1 MEKLTKDEM
10 EFLGQ
15 FEHNFSCAIDSDYVR
30 GVALSELEK
39 MRTIWERI
47 SGIKGFYLNSSCG
60 SCVLTFFKQIGGEYR
75 KQKAEPT
82 PAPAKTAA
90 KKASPKK
97 K

>member
-39 MRTIWERI
+39 MRKMWERVI
-47 SGIKGFYLNSSCG
+47 GKEYYLNSSCG
-60 SCVLTFFKQIGGEYR
+60 NCILTFFKQIGGEYR

-82 PAPAKTAA
+82 PAPAK
-90 KKASPKK
+90 KASPKK

>member
-1 MEKLTKDEM
+1 MEKFSKDEIA
-10 EFLGQ
+10 FLEQ

-30 GVALSELEK
+30 GVALSDLEK

-47 SGIKGFYLNSSCG
+47 SGIKDFYLNSSCG

-82 PAPAKTAA
+82 SAPA

>member
-1 MEKLTKDEM
+1 MEKFSKDEIA
-10 EFLGQ
+10 FLEQ

-47 SGIKGFYLNSSCG
+47 SGIKDFYLNSSCG

-82 PAPAKTAA
+82 PAPAP
-90 KKASPKK
+90 KKSPKK

>member
-1 MEKLTKDEM
+1 MEKFSKDEIA
-10 EFLGQ
+10 FLEQ

-47 SGIKGFYLNSSCG
+47 SGIKDFYLNSSCG

-82 PAPAKTAA
+82 PAPAK
-90 KKASPKK
+90 KASPKK

>member
-1 MEKLTKDEM
+1 MEKFTKDEIA
-10 EFLGQ
+10 FLEQ

-30 GVALSELEK
+30 GVALSDLER

-47 SGIKGFYLNSSCG
+47 SGIKDFYLNSSCG

-82 PAPAKTAA
+82 PAPAK
-90 KKASPKK
+90 KASPKK

>member
-1 MEKLTKDEM
+1 MEKFTKDEIA
-10 EFLGQ
+10 FLEQ

-30 GVALSELEK
+30 GVALSDLER

-47 SGIKGFYLNSSCG
+47 SGIKDFYLNSSCG

-82 PAPAKTAA
+82 PAPAP
-90 KKASPKK
+90 KKSPKK

>member
-1 MEKLTKDEM
+1 MEKFSKDEIA
-10 EFLGQ
+10 FLEQ

-39 MRTIWERI
+39 MRKMWERVT
-47 SGIKGFYLNSSCG
+47 GKEYHLNSSCG
-60 SCVLTFFKQIGGEYR
+60 NCILTFFKLIGGEYR

-82 PAPAKTAA
+82 LTPAP
-90 KKASPKK
+90 KKSPKK

>member
-1 MEKLTKDEM
+1 MEKFSKDEIA
-10 EFLGQ
+10 FLEQ

-39 MRTIWERI
+39 MRKMWERVT
-47 SGIKGFYLNSSCG
+47 GKDYYLNSSCG
-60 SCVLTFFKQIGGEYR
+60 NCILTFFKQIGGEYR

-82 PAPAKTAA
+82 LAPT

>member
-1 MEKLTKDEM
+1 MEKFSKDEIA
-10 EFLGQ
+10 FLEQ

-30 GVALSELEK
+30 GVALSDLER

-47 SGIKGFYLNSSCG
+47 SGIKDFYLNSSCG
-60 SCVLTFFKQIGGEYR
+60 SCVLTFFKQIGVEYR

-82 PAPAKTAA
+82 PAPAP
-90 KKASPKK
+90 KKSPKK

>member
-1 MEKLTKDEM
+1 MEKFSKDEIA
-10 EFLGQ
+10 FLEQ

-39 MRTIWERI
+39 MRKMWERVT
-47 SGIKGFYLNSSCG
+47 GKEYHLNSSCG
-60 SCVLTFFKQIGGEYR
+60 NCILTFFKQIGGEYR

-82 PAPAKTAA
+82 PAPAP
-90 KKASPKK
+90 KKSPKK

>member
-1 MEKLTKDEM
+1 MEKFTKDEIA
-10 EFLGQ
+10 FLEQ

-39 MRTIWERI
+39 MRKMWERVT
-47 SGIKGFYLNSSCG
+47 GKDYYLNSSCG
-60 SCVLTFFKQIGGEYR
+60 NCILTFFKQIGGEYR

-82 PAPAKTAA
+82 LAPAP
-90 KKASPKK
+90 KKSPKK

>member
-39 MRTIWERI
+39 MRKMWERVT
-47 SGIKGFYLNSSCG
+47 GKDYYLNSSCG
-60 SCVLTFFKQIGGEYR
+60 NCILTFFKLIGGEYR

-82 PAPAKTAA
+82 PAPAK
-90 KKASPKK
+90 KASPKK

>member
-15 FEHNFSCAIDSDYVR
+15 FDHNFSCAIDSDYVR

-39 MRTIWERI
+39 MRKMWERVT
-47 SGIKGFYLNSSCG
+47 GKDYYLNSSCG
-60 SCVLTFFKQIGGEYR
+60 NCILTFFKLIGGEYR

-82 PAPAKTAA
+82 LAPA

>member
-39 MRTIWERI
+39 MRKMWERVT
-47 SGIKGFYLNSSCG
+47 GKDYYLNSSCG
-60 SCVLTFFKQIGGEYR
+60 NCILTFFKLIGGEYR

-82 PAPAKTAA
+82 LAPA

>member
-1 MEKLTKDEM
+1 MEKFSKDEIA
-10 EFLGQ
+10 FLEQ

-30 GVALSELEK
+30 GVALSDLER

-47 SGIKGFYLNSSCG
+47 SGIKDFYLNSSCG

-82 PAPAKTAA
+82 PAPAK
-90 KKASPKK
+90 KASPKK

>member
-30 GVALSELEK
+30 GVALSDMES
-39 MRTIWERI
+39 MRKIWERVI
-47 SGIKGFYLNSSCG
+47 GKDYHLNTSCG
-60 SCVLTFFKQIGGEYR
+60 NCILDFFKLIGGKLRTE
-75 KQKAEPT
+75 KAEPT
-82 PAPAKTAA
+82 PAPAKPAP
-90 KKASPKK
+90 KKAAPKK

>member
-1 MEKLTKDEM
+1 MEKFSKDEIA
-10 EFLGQ
+10 FLEQ

-39 MRTIWERI
+39 MRKMWERVT
-47 SGIKGFYLNSSCG
+47 GKDYYLNSSCG
-60 SCVLTFFKQIGGEYR
+60 NCILTFFKQIGGEYR

-82 PAPAKTAA
+82 PAPAKTAT

>member
-1 MEKLTKDEM
+1 MEKFSKDEIA
-10 EFLGQ
+10 FLEQ

-30 GVALSELEK
+30 GVALSDLER

-47 SGIKGFYLNSSCG
+47 SGIKDFYLNSSCG
-60 SCVLTFFKQIGGEYR
+60 SCILTFFKQIGGEYR

-82 PAPAKTAA
+82 PAPAK
-90 KKASPKK
+90 KASPKK

>member
-1 MEKLTKDEM
+1 MEKFSKE
-10 EFLGQ
+10 EIAFLEQ

-30 GVALSELEK
+30 GVALSDLEK

-47 SGIKGFYLNSSCG
+47 SGIKDFHLNSSCG
-60 SCVLTFFKQIGGEYR
+60 NCVLTFFKQIGGEYR
-75 KQKAEPT
+75 KQKAEPA
-82 PAPAKTAA
+82 PAPT

>member
-30 GVALSELEK
+30 GVALSDLEK

-47 SGIKGFYLNSSCG
+47 SGIKDFYLNSSCG

-82 PAPAKTAA
+82 PAPA
-90 KKASPKK
+90 PKK
-97 K
+97 SPQKK

>member
-1 MEKLTKDEM
+1 MDKFTKDEIA
-10 EFLGQ
+10 FLEQ
-15 FEHNFSCAIDSDYVR
+15 FEHNFSCAIDSEYVR

-39 MRTIWERI
+39 MRKMWERVT
-47 SGIKGFYLNSSCG
+47 GKEYHLNSSCG
-60 SCVLTFFKQIGGEYR
+60 NCVLTFFKLIGGEYR

-82 PAPAKTAA
+82 SAPA

>member
-1 MEKLTKDEM
+1 MEKFSKDEIA
-10 EFLGQ
+10 FLEQ

-39 MRTIWERI
+39 MRKMWERVT
-47 SGIKGFYLNSSCG
+47 GKDYYLNSSCG
-60 SCVLTFFKQIGGEYR
+60 NCILTFFKQIGGEYR

-82 PAPAKTAA
+82 LAPAP
-90 KKASPKK
+90 KKSPKK